1 MYISELN
8 REQLIELKQ
17 SYLIQQNEET
27 GEGTSYDELARADSI
42 ISDKVIQEVYSG
54 INFTEEGMCG
64 DMDFDE
70 VRDTVSAITPVPG
83 GIGTVT
89 SAILLRHLVESAEL
103 SIKG

>member
-54 INFTEEGMCG
+54 INFTE
-64 DMDFDE
+64 DDFFC
-70 VRDTVSAITPVPG
+70 
-83 GIGTVT
+83 
-89 SAILLRHLVESAEL
+89 
-103 SIKG
+103 